1 MELANPLPAEATD
14 QNYMLFAQHGWADNN
29 QMMLALAADLVPPT
43 VRVIAPS
50 LNYGMTWLRIA
61 PLIAE
66 VEQLATAAIAE
77 QPHLPLRIIGHSMGG
92 LIWLEVLHRHREWWP
107 RVECLVLLASPVG
120 GADLGRL
127 VDPFRWGVGIAA
139 DLGQDRRPLAIEVA
153 ADIRTL
159 VVAGDVDGGSDG
171 TIPVE
176 STKVPGAQFQ
186 VLKGLNHPTLRHH
199 PRVVETIGQF
209 WAAETLAA
217 PLTSCDL
224 IDYLRQ
230 IPGMTDAHQRG
241 FDQAQPC
248 LTTGEGLSLRLWHH
262 PLAIDHVYVASPQ
275 GDCLYAGYV
284 GWRHRQGLHEALAR
298 LSSAKDLGGQS

>member
-1 MELANPLPAEATD
+1 
-14 QNYMLFAQHGWADNN
+14 
-29 QMMLALAADLVPPT
+29 
-43 VRVIAPS
+43 
-50 LNYGMTWLRIA
+50 
-61 PLIAE
+61 
-66 VEQLATAAIAE
+66 
-77 QPHLPLRIIGHSMGG
+77 
-92 LIWLEVLHRHREWWP
+92 
-107 RVECLVLLASPVG
+107 
-120 GADLGRL
+120 
-127 VDPFRWGVGIAA
+127 VGIAA

-209 WAAETLAA
+209 WAANNLAA

-298 LSSAKDLGGQS
+298 LSSAKELGGQS